1 MEMNCK
7 VMFSFRLMTFIFF
20 FSICTSGY
28 SLAQSVISDVRLEA
42 TRLTPKEQNDL
53 QALAREISAYI
64 NEFEYTED
72 SYDLKF
78 RLDMQIFVESV
89 TIAGSEKLYHSKV
102 AITNRGDQRYFDK
115 RWVFVYTLNDPLF
128 HSGVFHTITSFVDF
142 YVNLILGGEFDNI
155 EPLQGSNYYNNAK
168 EIASRGKISS
178 HPQGWRNR
186 EIRIDD
192 ISSNW
197 RLRDAKGK
205 YSDFLYF
212 LYEEEEP
219 AEALKSLNETLDLFR
234 DIFELNS
241 LDKYPIEFL
250 SAHVE
255 ELSKAVYGY
264 RKREL
269 FERLIFINPTNTKTY
284 QIYLDKLDKE

>member
-1 MEMNCK
+1 MW
-7 VMFSFRLMTFIFF
+7 
-20 FSICTSGY
+20 TSGY
-28 SLAQSVISDVRLEA
+28 SIAQSVISDVKLEA

-53 QALAREISAYI
+53 QALAREISSYI
-64 NEFEYTED
+64 NEFEYAED
-72 SYDLKF
+72 GYDLTFK
-78 RLDMQIFVESV
+78 LNMQIFVESV
-89 TIAGSEKLYHSKV
+89 TIAGSEKLYHSQV

-115 RWVFVYTLNDPLF
+115 RWVFVYTLNDPLY
-128 HSGVFHTITSFVDF
+128 HTGVFHTITSFVDF

-155 EPLQGSNYYNNAK
+155 EPLQGSSYYNNAK

-212 LYEEEEP
+212 LYEEQKP

-250 SAHVE
+250 SAHVD
-255 ELSKAVYGY
+255 ELSNAVYGY

-269 FERLIFINPTNTKTY
+269 FERLIIINPTNTKTY
-284 QIYLDKLDKE
+284 QIYLDKLDEE